1 MNVSDTQ
8 RGESS
13 TASRDIEG
21 PEQSDQETSRQ
32 HDNDG
37 SESPVIAIVIPL
49 EQQADE
55 LPEDLMNEIQIS
67 EDRIMEALDQAKIDF
82 DEIGKALREENNHHS
97 KIRGQIC
104 LEAYNAIDVIK
115 ETVNECGNISTI
127 KSPNIMP
134 MIVSR
139 AALEFVGM
147 RCAQKIEAGLLV
159 VANFIL
165 D

>member
-8 RGESS
+8 RGELS

-32 HDNDG
+32 HDNNGTEDK
-37 SESPVIAIVIPL
+37 VIAIVLPI

-55 LPEDLMNEIQIS
+55 LSENLITEVQVS
-67 EDRIMEALDQAKIDF
+67 EDRIMETLDQAKIDF
-82 DEIGKALREENNHHS
+82 DKIGEALREENNHHS

-127 KSPNIMP
+127 KSPNIIP

-165 D
+165 E